1 MIGEL
6 FNVGSFSEVS
16 NVKEASVVDS
26 DLEKNITLV
35 FTYILLTDVFT
46 NWLFCPQIVLN
57 LSN

>member
-26 DLEKNITLV
+26 DLEKKISHYV
-35 FTYILLTDVFT
+35 FTYFK
-46 NWLFCPQIVLN
+46 Q
-57 LSN
+57 

>member
-26 DLEKNITLV
+26 DLEKNMFSHTFNSEPGYIT
-35 FTYILLTDVFT
+35 Y
-46 NWLFCPQIVLN
+46 
-57 LSN
+57 S

>member
-26 DLEKNITLV
+26 DLEKKIPHCV
-35 FTYILLTDVFT
+35 FTYF
-46 NWLFCPQIVLN
+46 
-57 LSN
+57 